1 VLHARID
8 SQAVTIFVGT
18 ELGQQ
23 PLARIDFHT
32 PAVGIALV
40 IRRYLYNLLSYYV
53 QPNAARA
60 RVSISKHSVIQ
71 HASVDR
77 SSGGHVV
84 VTADGGQAFTLS
96 QALQDFVSLREGF
109 HGGIVAR
116 VGRACKFA

>member
-53 QPNAARA
+53 QPNAARP
-60 RVSISKHSVIQ
+60 RVSLSKHSVIQ